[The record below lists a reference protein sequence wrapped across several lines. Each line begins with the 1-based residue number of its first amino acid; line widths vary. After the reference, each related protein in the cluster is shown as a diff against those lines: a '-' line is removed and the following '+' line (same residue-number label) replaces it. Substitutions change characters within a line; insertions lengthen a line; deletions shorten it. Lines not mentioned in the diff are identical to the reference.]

1 MSQFNTA
8 RNKRGVLF
16 YLMGPSGV
24 GKDTLLNYLRQ
35 CRPPEMLIARRYI
48 TRPIRNSPENHLP
61 LTEDEFLARKESGF
75 FSFAWQAH
83 GCWYGISREVELML
97 QRGRHVL
104 INGSRHAYAL
114 ARERFMPCQGILIQA
129 DPDIIRARLEA
140 RGREDA
146 HELARRLE
154 RGTSCHIAANDLI
167 VVHNNHSPEQGGA
180 ALLQSIEKVLFCSEP
195 ANSS

>member
-35 CRPPEMLIARRYI
+35 CRPPEVLIARRYI
-48 TRPIRNSPENHLP
+48 TRPNRNSPENHLP
-61 LTEDEFLARKESGF
+61 LTKDEFLARKESGF
-75 FSFAWQAH
+75 FSLAWQAH

-146 HELARRLE
+146 HELAKRLE
-154 RGTSCHIAANDLI
+154 
-167 VVHNNHSPEQGGA
+167 
-180 ALLQSIEKVLFCSEP
+180 
-195 ANSS
+195 

>member
-48 TRPIRNSPENHLP
+48 TRPNRNSPENHLP
-61 LTEDEFLARKESGF
+61 LTKDEFLARKESGF
-75 FSFAWQAH
+75 FSLAWQAH

-146 HELARRLE
+146 HEVARRLE

-167 VVHNNHSPEQGGA
+167 VVHNNHSPEQGGS